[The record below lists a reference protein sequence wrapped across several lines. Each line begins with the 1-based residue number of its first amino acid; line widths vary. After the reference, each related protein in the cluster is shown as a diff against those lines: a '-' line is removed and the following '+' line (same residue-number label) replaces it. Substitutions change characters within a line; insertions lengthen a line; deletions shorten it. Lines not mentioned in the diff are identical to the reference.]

1 MSASVGGWSWTNQ
14 EKRTPM
20 TEMKHTKEP
29 WKYNDKTGRIEGL
42 TREPD
47 KHWTGKCHVIGHL
60 FHDADSARA
69 AVCVSALSG
78 IHNPPAFVEA
88 AIRLAAGVKKVL
100 HFDETELV
108 GGDADPVGRRSAL
121 ADVTEALRDIEKHL
135 PAEEPK
141 NPRPV

>member
-1 MSASVGGWSWTNQ
+1 
-14 EKRTPM
+14 M

-29 WKYNDKTGRIEGL
+29 WKYNDKTGCIEGL

-78 IHNPPAFVEA
+78 IPNPPAFVEA
-88 AIRLAAGVKKVL
+88 ARKLLEAGKAARDSLLDGIVIMERIKAGHSATIQLSDAPNGVVA
-100 HFDETELV
+100 T
-108 GGDADPVGRRSAL
+108 AQSAESTL
-121 ADVTEALRDIEKHL
+121 EAALKDLENHL
-135 PAEEPK
+135 PAEGDK
-141 NPRPV
+141 RN

>member
-1 MSASVGGWSWTNQ
+1 MDGWVVMSASVGGWSWTNQ

-29 WKYNDKTGRIEGL
+29 WKYNDKTGCIEGL

-78 IHNPPAFVEA
+78 IPNPPAFVEA
-88 AIRLAAGVKKVL
+88 VK
-100 HFDETELV
+100 ELV
-108 GGDADPVGRRSAL
+108 DMLDRAIVYHSNGTVARVEYANGVVQAL
-121 ADVTEALRDIEKHL
+121 DNLRNHL
-135 PAEEPK
+135 PAEGDK
-141 NPRPV
+141 R

>member
-1 MSASVGGWSWTNQ
+1 
-14 EKRTPM
+14 M

-29 WKYNDKTGRIEGL
+29 WKYNDKTGCIEGL

-78 IHNPPAFVEA
+78 IPNPPAFVEA
-88 AIRLAAGVKKVL
+88 VK
-100 HFDETELV
+100 ELV
-108 GGDADPVGRRSAL
+108 DMLDRAIVYHSNGTVARVEYANGVVQAL
-121 ADVTEALRDIEKHL
+121 DNLRNHL
-135 PAEEPK
+135 PAEGDK
-141 NPRPV
+141 R